1 MAERRDD
8 PSNPA
13 HDESRVRDAFRALPP
28 LEPPAALDDAI
39 RAAARRAV
47 AAGPVADAARPARR
61 WAMPVSVAAVM
72 ALAIGVALHVDR
84 ETPVI
89 ADGSPVAP
97 PQEIAKPAAKE
108 AAVIAAPEGSAGTAT
123 REEPRAIAK
132 GETAAIVARP
142 TPPVP
147 LAKDT
152 ATMAAPPLPSREER
166 RAANAE
172 PPAAP
177 PPAYRPEPPR
187 GYSYAPPRHD
197 DGYGRRHCLPSEA
210 VRSRLVHEGW
220 TDFRGVELREDVA
233 VLEARRPGGDLYRLN
248 VDRCSGEILKARVIQ
263 PGAPG
268 PYAYT
273 PSPYRY
279 GPGPYA
285 TAPYGRPGFG
295 PGYGPGPR
303 YYRPY

>member
-1 MAERRDD
+1 MSRRIAWPGALVSALLAAAPAASAADLGGRYGPGTSYDPYDD
-8 PSNPA
+8 PRYA
-13 HDESRVRDAFRALPP
+13 DIYRHPP
-28 LEPPAALDDAI
+28 
-39 RAAARRAV
+39 
-47 AAGPVADAARPARR
+47 
-61 WAMPVSVAAVM
+61 
-72 ALAIGVALHVDR
+72 
-84 ETPVI
+84 
-89 ADGSPVAP
+89 
-97 PQEIAKPAAKE
+97 
-108 AAVIAAPEGSAGTAT
+108 
-123 REEPRAIAK
+123 
-132 GETAAIVARP
+132 
-142 TPPVP
+142 
-147 LAKDT
+147 
-152 ATMAAPPLPSREER
+152 
-166 RAANAE
+166 

-248 VDRCSGEILKARVIQ
+248 VDRCTGEILKARVIQ